1 MAFVFRD
8 FDIFTNEYGDKGNI
22 EISVLNENTLNVLV
36 FGINGGYGHSYIKV
50 TISNNLDLYENC
62 KVILDKI
69 TNDYKYNVYMGY
81 KDYIKF
87 DNNAAYKIN
96 DNELIELL
104 QLCTI
109 ETPIYEKVSNDN
121 DDTDC
126 AFVMHKCVNKETTY
140 QIDFN
145 KQNTKYLNIY
155 KLNYQN
161 SLEKKLGVIYGIV
174 TPNCIFNYDKA
185 LLDSNDDTDFSI
197 NDDCSTESIV
207 EL

>member
-22 EISVLNENTLNVLV
+22 EISVLNDNTLNVLV

-62 KVILDKI
+62 KIILDKI

-87 DNNAAYKIN
+87 DNNAVYKIN

-104 QLCTI
+104 HLCTI
-109 ETPIYEKVSNDN
+109 ETLIYGEVSSCK

-126 AFVMHKCVNKETTY
+126 AFVMRKDVNNETTY

-155 KLNYQN
+155 KLNYQY
-161 SLEKKLGVIYGIV
+161 SLEKELGVIYGMV
-174 TPNCIFNYDKA
+174 SLNGIFNYDKE

-207 EL
+207 